1 MLWRYALVPLALTAL
16 MFGCRSADD
25 GIGGKP
31 PTKQYA
37 NVVSLSP
44 STTEF
49 LTGINGSIFLAGR
62 TESCD
67 RPDEILKIPVVTD
80 GIHPNPEK
88 IMAEKPDLIIYDKSL
103 YGDDEIAKIKALG
116 VETMEYDAKNIEE
129 YIDFGYRLAGK
140 LCIETHNENHVNT
153 VIRDLA
159 KAQANQTSKPKT
171 TVLLG
176 KPADG
181 DYLVMGLEGM
191 HAFLIQACGG
201 TPVGAGGRMFQT
213 AKIESLIDWNPAVIY
228 SDGNAQALYDDPRLQ
243 SIDAIKNQ
251 HVYDVDAK
259 DLVRVGGK
267 LDLLIRTFGNDFAKM
282 QVNPRTEAGQ

>member
-1 MLWRYALVPLALTAL
+1 MLWRNALVLTAL
-16 MFGCRSADD
+16 ACLLAGCRGADD

-44 STTEF
+44 STTEY
-49 LTGINGSIFLAGR
+49 LNGINGSIFLAGR

-67 RPDEILKIPVVTD
+67 RPAEVLQIPVVTD

-88 IMAEKPDLIIYDKSL
+88 IMAVKPDLIIYDKSL
-103 YGDDEIAKIKALG
+103 YSDDEIAKIKSLN
-116 VETMEYDAKNIEE
+116 VETLEYDVQSIDE

-140 LCIETHNENHVNT
+140 LCIETNNETHVNN

-159 KAQANQTSKPKT
+159 KAQANETNKPRA

-176 KPADG
+176 NPGEG

-191 HAFLIQACGG
+191 HSHLISACGG
-201 TPVGAGGRMFQT
+201 TPVGAAGTMFQT

-243 SIDAIKNQ
+243 SIDAVKNQ
-251 HVYDVDAK
+251 HVYDVDART
-259 DLVRVGGK
+259 LVRMGGK
-267 LDLLIRTFGNDFAKM
+267 LDWMIRTFGNDFSKM
-282 QVNPRTEAGQ
+282 DINPRRGDGQ